1 MYKKGDYVKFN
12 HWVGYVAEVYKSSEG
27 GVIYKIM
34 WAKNALLQNRKPDI
48 VYQFLDKL
56 QPANQGAFISRLD
69 ALMQDIQILYDQ
81 EVAGIVGDSLTEK
94 RIVE

>member
-12 HWVGYVAEVYKSSEG
+12 HWVGYVVEAYKSSSGE
-27 GVIYKIM
+27 VIYKIM

-48 VYQFLDKL
+48 VHQFLDKL

-69 ALMQDIQILYDQ
+69 ALMQDIEMLYDD
-81 EVAGIVGDSLTEK
+81 EVAEIVGDSLTEK
-94 RIVE
+94 RMVE